1 MRPLIQRLVSIGALG
16 ALAFTAC
23 GSDDD
28 ATVTDSDVE
37 EAVDD
42 ASAAAT
48 DIAEEID
55 DTAADLET
63 TLRDNG
69 LDSLAGIVEQVDLA
83 EIIGTET
90 FTFFAPNDEAFTTLT
105 AEQTADLLTDPAQ
118 IVDTLR
124 NHALESA
131 VVAADLTTMD
141 EVSTAAGETL
151 AVTVDGGTVMV
162 GDVTVVTTDIE
173 VGDGVI
179 HVVDGFLIP

>member
-1 MRPLIQRLVSIGALG
+1 MHRSIAAALVAAVAI
-16 ALAFTAC
+16 TAC

-28 ATVTDSDVE
+28 ATVTESDVE

-42 ASAAAT
+42 AGAAVT
-48 DIAEEID
+48 DAAEEID
-55 DTAADLET
+55 DAAADLET

-69 LDSLAGIVEQVDLA
+69 LESLAGIVEQVDIS
-83 EIIGTET
+83 EVIGTET

-124 NHALESA
+124 NHTLESA

-151 AVTVDGGTVMV
+151 TVTVDGETVMV